1 MFCYQCPPALHPCGP
16 HPPRLPTLDY
26 PFAATH
32 PCEYEYEKCTC
43 TQMYLTIYQML
54 GQKQIARCSMLSAQC
69 SVEPGQHPIG
79 FRLKAN
85 DNRPTTD
92 YILLLYL
99 VVTLTNY
106 SISGTKWMKNVQP
119 GRGQPLGNWARAL
132 RIGIGIGTATG
143 TCRISNYT
151 ESHMSRVCIGFSRA
165 WIMRR
170 TFLCWIGQ
178 RVSVCM
184 CVCMCV

>member
-32 PCEYEYEKCTC
+32 PCEYEYGSA
-43 TQMYLTIYQML
+43 QMYLKCIYQI
-54 GQKQIARCSMLSAQC
+54 QIARCSSLSI
-69 SVEPGQHPIG
+69 E

-106 SISGTKWMKNVQP
+106 SISGTKWMKNVQRVE
-119 GRGQPLGNWARAL
+119 GSRWVAGFTHYEWHWDWVWDWVWDWDLSHIELHWVAHVEGLHWVFS
-132 RIGIGIGTATG
+132 GM
-143 TCRISNYT
+143 NYAHNFRS
-151 ESHMSRVCIGFSRA
+151 EGKCVHV
-165 WIMRR
+165 
-170 TFLCWIGQ
+170 
-178 RVSVCM
+178 
-184 CVCMCV
+184 CVCGYKCQWKWKRKR